1 MRAFTTDE
9 NPTDL
14 LKKIDDFI
22 SNDDNTTTI
31 MELINDITMKLDKL
45 EVSINNLEEQVYRE
59 EMLGY
64 LTMSRN
70 YIINLL
76 DALDSMMDL

>member
-9 NPTDL
+9 NPIDL

-22 SNDDNTTTI
+22 NNDDNTTII
-31 MELINDITMKLDKL
+31 MELVNDVIVKLDKL
-45 EVSINNLEEQVYRE
+45 EVSINNLDEQVYRE

-64 LTMSRN
+64 VTMSRN

-76 DALDSMMDL
+76 DALDSMMDM